1 MNLSLNLL
9 PTVTRLPTRYLCYQ
23 GSRPRQFSRKKSCR
37 FRRKKLPFPPPKPK
51 HKTPSNHASTS
62 GVTLARVVRLSG
74 TGVLAML
81 ALAVLT
87 PLDLVV
93 LAALAILEG
102 NAAVTLMYLLHLLFL
117 TLSSL
122 LHLLHLVCRYRRRRR
137 RRDRRRSK
145 FEFSAQQSQ

>member
-23 GSRPRQFSRKKSCR
+23 GSRPRQFSR
-37 FRRKKLPFPPPKPK
+37 RKAAVSAAKPK

-62 GVTLARVVRLSG
+62 GVTLALVVRLSG
-74 TGVLAML
+74 TGVLAVL

-102 NAAVTLMYLLHLLFL
+102 NAAMTLMYLLHLLFL
-117 TLSSL
+117 HLLHLTLLHLTLLSLLHLLHLTLSSL
-122 LHLLHLVCRYRRRRR
+122 LHLV
-137 RRDRRRSK
+137 
-145 FEFSAQQSQ
+145 SQ